1 MTVGIYSNLLTT
13 SLRYLCDDIF
23 HPKKNLYTFY
33 YYAHF
38 MNEEIEVQKVK

>member
-1 MTVGIYSNLLTT
+1 MIYFTL
-13 SLRYLCDDIF
+13 
-23 HPKKNLYTFY
+23 KNLYTFY